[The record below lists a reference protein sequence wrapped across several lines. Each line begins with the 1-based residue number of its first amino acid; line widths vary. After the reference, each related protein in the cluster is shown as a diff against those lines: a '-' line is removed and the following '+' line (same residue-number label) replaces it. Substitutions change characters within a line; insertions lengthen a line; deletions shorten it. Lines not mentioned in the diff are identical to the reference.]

1 MVQENPAAC
10 VHAVFTTL
18 SVSFDGLENSARIKV
33 QCDMDRCMGSQ
44 FLLGIGEIDV

>member
-1 MVQENPAAC
+1 MVQENPAAR

-33 QCDMDRCMGSQ
+33 QCVTW
-44 FLLGIGEIDV
+44 IGAWKASFYSV